1 MMEALIIIGV
11 VLIIAVMLVMSWCTR
26 GGDHGEQV
34 QVVADSAKFIPTKAH
49 DSDLGY
55 DLVSSEHVRLV
66 PGQRQLVDVG
76 IKIAVPEHLGAFIH
90 PRSGL
95 AHNHGI
101 TVLNSP
107 GTLDPGYTGRV
118 KVNLVNLGDKAVT
131 IYPYQRIGQLV
142 FKRVESPGFTEVNN
156 LPLTVRGTGGHGS
169 TGMKVTS

>member
-1 MMEALIIIGV
+1 MEWFIIIGII
-11 VLIIAVMLVMSWCTR
+11 LIVSMGLWAFGRAQDNHL
-26 GGDHGEQV
+26 GKV
-34 QVVADSAKFIPTKAH
+34 QVVADSPRFIPQKAH
-49 DSDLGY
+49 DSDVGY
-55 DLVSSEHVRLV
+55 DLVSSEHIRLV

-95 AHNHGI
+95 AHKHGI

-131 IYPYQRIGQLV
+131 IYSHERIAQLV
-142 FKRVESPGFTEVNN
+142 FKRVESPGFTEVNDL
-156 LPLTVRGTGGHGS
+156 LPTVRGTGGHGS
-169 TGMKVTS
+169 TGTKATP